1 MGAFQAC
8 TKTSQRPENLGS
20 WFEKIEMKLGVEGS
34 DAVGADGQEN
44 MKQSA
49 DEASKEHGQQNWN
62 TSQKLGW

>member
-34 DAVGADGQEN
+34 DAVGANGQGN

-49 DEASKEHGQQNWN
+49 DRVSRAGARARR
-62 TSQKLGW
+62 LGW

>member
-20 WFEKIEMKLGVEGS
+20 WFEKIELKLGVEGS
-34 DAVGADGQEN
+34 DTVGANGQGN

-49 DEASKEHGQQNWN
+49 DRVSRAGARARR
-62 TSQKLGW
+62 LGW